1 MNRPVPVVL
10 SAIFLGLFA
19 ALQLLFTGTMAA
31 GGFLYLSKSLPAPPP
46 SPFSPSFLPAMMF
59 ALSLVFAAIAVWSI
73 VTLIGLVRL
82 RSWARYSIL
91 VIAGCITFFG
101 GTATLA
107 TLAMPLL
114 ISSVP
119 TQTPAAN
126 PHTMHATF
134 LFVGAIYG
142 LFTAIGIALLVYYN
156 LARTRTLFLQNAPV
170 NQAPPNT
177 STGRPRPTAI
187 AIISWFY
194 LLSAPCCL
202 FYLFFPI
209 PGFLFGFIFYGIAAR
224 LLYLAFGVLAFVL
237 GYGLYRLWNWARLA
251 VFAWFG
257 VGLFNALVLL
267 TPWGRSRYHTYMDA
281 FNAHMYTYPGQQP
294 PPNLAASPVF
304 IGVCTVI
311 GLAFCA
317 FILWLLHR
325 HREAFTPTPPA
336 PPLSP
341 PDPLPLAG

>member
-1 MNRPVPVVL
+1 MNRPVPVIL
-10 SAIFLGLFA
+10 SAIFLGLLA
-19 ALQLLFTGTMAA
+19 ALQLVFTVTMVA
-31 GGFLYLSKSLPAPPP
+31 GGVLYLSKSLPTPPP

-59 ALSLVFAAIAVWSI
+59 ALSLLFAAFAVWSI

-91 VIAGCITFFG
+91 VIAGLITFFG
-101 GTATLA
+101 AISTVT
-107 TLAMPLL
+107 TFAMPLL

-119 TQTPAAN
+119 TQTPAPN
-126 PHTMHATF
+126 PAIMRGTF

-142 LFTAIGIALLVYYN
+142 LFTVIGIALLVYYN
-156 LARTRTLFLQNAPV
+156 LAKTRTLFLQNAPV
-170 NQAPPNT
+170 NLAPPNT

-187 AIISWFY
+187 TIISWFY
-194 LLSAPCCL
+194 LVSAPFCL

-209 PGFLFGFIFYGIAAR
+209 PGFFFGFIFYGIAGR
-224 LLYLAFGVLAFVL
+224 LLYAAFGVLTFVL

-257 VGLFNALVLL
+257 IGVFNALVLV
-267 TPWGRSRYHTYMDA
+267 TPWGRSQYHTYMDA
-281 FNAHMYTYPGQQP
+281 FNARMYAGQQP

-304 IGVCTVI
+304 IGVCAVI

-325 HREAFTPTPPA
+325 HREAFTPAPPA
-336 PPLSP
+336 PPLP

>member
-1 MNRPVPVVL
+1 MKRPVPVVL
-10 SAIFLGLFA
+10 SAIFLGLLA
-19 ALQLLFTGTMAA
+19 AIQLLFTVLMVVA
-31 GGFLYLSKSLPAPPP
+31 GVIFLSKKSPALPPMPYP
-46 SPFSPSFLPAMMF
+46 PSFLPVMMF
-59 ALSLVFAAIAVWSI
+59 ALSLLCAASAVWSI

-91 VIAGCITFFG
+91 VIAGLVTFFG
-101 GTATLA
+101 GISTL
-107 TLAMPLL
+107 TTFAMPLL

-156 LARTRTLFLQNAPV
+156 LAKARTLFLQNAPV
-170 NQAPPNT
+170 NLAPPNT

-187 AIISWFY
+187 AIVSWLY
-194 LLSAPCCL
+194 LLSGPCCL
-202 FYLFFPI
+202 IYLLLPY
-209 PGFLFGFIFYGIAAR
+209 PGFLFGFIFYGIAAH
-224 LLYLAFGVLAFVL
+224 LLYLAFGVLTFVL

-251 VFAWFG
+251 VFAQFG
-257 VGLFNALVLL
+257 VGLVNALVLV
-267 TPWGRSRYHTYMDA
+267 TPWGRNQYHIYMDA
-281 FNAHMYTYPGQQP
+281 LNVRMYAGQQP
-294 PPNLAASPVF
+294 PPNFAASPVF
-304 IGVCTVI
+304 VGLAIMI

-317 FILWLLHR
+317 IILWLLHR
-325 HREAFTPTPPA
+325 HREAFTPAPPA
-336 PPLSP
+336 SPLSP